1 MESLLVGRWDRISVV
16 QLHEEREK
24 LQTQLN
30 SIITN
35 SRLIITSQLEEA
47 KEVFASKVNETID
60 KLEELYTQT
69 LQGDGKAK
77 KQKEG
82 AARKTFFP
90 QDSYITVM
98 LTEEHFRTIFNIGKD
113 FLFLLLLLSTFG
125 AALTK
130 DLLLAVVVVRCYATP
145 GSADGAAPVRPE
157 HRRHGLLREGHVPR
171 LQHAAVEL
179 RGLVD
184 GGVLLVPDVRGVLPR
199 HSTGAHGNH
208 FQRMA

>member
-1 MESLLVGRWDRISVV
+1 MV

-47 KEVFASKVNETID
+47 KEAFASKVNETID

-69 LQGDGKAK
+69 LQGNGKAK

-82 AARKTFFP
+82 AVRKTFFP

-98 LTEEHFRTIFNIGKD
+98 LTEEHFRTIFNIGKRKEPSS
-113 FLFLLLLLSTFG
+113 LLLSSLG
-125 AALTK
+125 
-130 DLLLAVVVVRCYATP
+130 
-145 GSADGAAPVRPE
+145 
-157 HRRHGLLREGHVPR
+157 RH
-171 LQHAAVEL
+171 
-179 RGLVD
+179 
-184 GGVLLVPDVRGVLPR
+184 
-199 HSTGAHGNH
+199 
-208 FQRMA
+208 